1 MPRLDDA
8 QRRIDQ
14 ALDRLEATT
23 RVRRESTAQLAR
35 LRADH
40 EALKQTTETVSARLD
55 AAISRLKTVLEA

>member
-23 RVRRESTAQLAR
+23 RARKESTAQLAR

>member
-8 QRRIDQ
+8 QRRIEQ

-23 RVRRESTAQLAR
+23 EARKESTAQLAK

-40 EALKQTTETVSARLD
+40 AALKQTTETVSARLD
-55 AAISRLKTVLEA
+55 AAISRLKSVLEA